1 MHEGTSTVYQ
11 IVVRGE
17 LSERYTPIF
26 EEMEVKIK
34 SGRTVIIGQ
43 VIDQPSLHSILHRI
57 GALGLELVSVDSWP
71 AEHQDATS
79 HPSGSSW
86 MTWRGLEY

>member
-1 MHEGTSTVYQ
+1 MHEGTSIVYR

-26 EEMEVKIK
+26 EEMEVKVK
-34 SGRTVIIGQ
+34 SEHTVIIGQ

-57 GALGLELVSVDSWP
+57 VALGLEQVSVDSWP
-71 AEHQDATS
+71 AEHQDATNY
-79 HPSGSSW
+79 PSGSSW

>member
-1 MHEGTSTVYQ
+1 MHEGTSTVYR

-17 LSERYTPIF
+17 LSERYTSIF
-26 EEMEVKIK
+26 EEMEVKVK
-34 SGRTVIIGQ
+34 SGHTVIIGQ
-43 VIDQPSLHSILHRI
+43 VIDQPSLHSNLQRM

-79 HPSGSSW
+79 YPSGASW
-86 MTWRGLEY
+86 MSWRGLEY